1 MISLNIQKNI
11 KYINDYRN
19 KPKEVIIP
27 FHIFQELLEL
37 KVTMEIFEQEHVQKS
52 IKRAKREVRA
62 GKTRSFSSAQ
72 EAIEW
77 LRK

>member
-1 MISLNIQKNI
+1 MSTLDIQKNI

-19 KPKEVIIP
+19 KPKEVIVP
-27 FHIFQELLEL
+27 VKIFQELLEL
-37 KVTMEIFEQEHVQKS
+37 KMTMEIFEQEDVRKS
-52 IKRAKREVRA
+52 IKRAKREVSA
-62 GKTRSFSSAQ
+62 GETRPFRSGQ

>member
-37 KVTMEIFEQEHVQKS
+37 KVTMEIFEHEHIQKS
-52 IKRAKREVRA
+52 IKRAKREVRS
-62 GKTRSFSSAQ
+62 GRIRSFSSAQ

>member
-1 MISLNIQKNI
+1 MISLDIQKNI

-37 KVTMEIFEQEHVQKS
+37 KVTMEIFEQEDVQKS

-62 GKTRSFSSAQ
+62 GKTRSFSRRQ